1 MKQTTITRDDLAK
14 RWKCSHK
21 TIRRAE
27 LSHGLTPAGY
37 IGNQPVYAIT
47 DADAAQRRITEHKRR
62 TLSRMAVERGEMPAK
77 GGRRDSGNGN
87 VNGVISLAESRRR
100 ARKGGA
106 R

>member
-1 MKQTTITRDDLAK
+1 MNQTKTITRTELAD
-14 RWKCSHK
+14 RWKCSEK

-37 IGNQPVYAIT
+37 IGNQPVYSLA

-62 TLSRMAVERGEMPAK
+62 TLSRLAVERGEMPAK
-77 GGRRDSGNGN
+77 GSPRGDRGRI
-87 VNGVISLAESRRR
+87 NGVISLDEARRR
-100 ARKGGA
+100 GRKGGA